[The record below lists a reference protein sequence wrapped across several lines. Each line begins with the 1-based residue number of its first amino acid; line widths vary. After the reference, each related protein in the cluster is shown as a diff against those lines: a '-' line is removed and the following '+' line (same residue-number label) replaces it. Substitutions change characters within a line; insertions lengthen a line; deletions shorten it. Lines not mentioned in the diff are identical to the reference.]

1 MRVLNSALDA
11 FLGQPEAQVSPPRAP
26 KRRPVPQTR
35 RTTARDIKVIEQL
48 IDTMIVTSAG
58 LAPGSVLQRE
68 LAESAGR
75 LQVALRVRESGE
87 DRPPG

>member
-1 MRVLNSALDA
+1 M
-11 FLGQPEAQVSPPRAP
+11 SPPRAP